1 MSLKLVV
8 FRLKSGRNKAADA
21 WLSAFE
27 DYLERKR
34 KGSKAEKKSG
44 TGWNDIEIQYREASS
59 CADAPWI
66 GVPFILVGSSKE
78 ITDQL
83 KRLSELENMIL
94 SDCGYYW
101 ILSDEGGSSLEDQFY
116 KVSKERPIV
125 LHWDQQM
132 NFEVITKRL
141 EILNRYP
148 RLAGLS
154 RGTHKIRLDISRI
167 TAGKKGPWSSVLIL
181 GKSGTGKEEVANTLY
196 ESLDFGSYKEDK
208 ASDVEESVVK
218 EEEKVA
224 LQKVIAEILHAIQET
239 YPSLKQKK
247 LSLGTDGIQKVLS
260 ITRYNRKKPE
270 KFAALSC
277 GTFTPELVASQLF
290 GIGPGIASSVAEK
303 EGLLFHNSDGCIF
316 LDDFDTALNLVQGPF
331 LRIMATEVDHPAIF
345 YRVGQEGLEK
355 GKRATWAW
363 LMFSTNA
370 NIVKLLRKGKL
381 REDFIFRFKDRI
393 IHIPPL
399 RERLSDIPAI
409 ALRIW
414 DQLWAGNEVR
424 KRPLTP
430 EVFRH
435 LLSRETKWKGNVRA
449 LQALLTLMASMMHLP
464 VHNYRDTNR
473 IIDEIISPGSDFYDW
488 VGIVLKD
495 PFTSSI
501 PTDSPDV
508 REILDLDEGYDCL
521 GSSKDK
527 TTRTGSE
534 QEARAKLSE
543 AGRQAFEKVLI
554 PLSKKREKGAAIRPR
569 VRLARVIAYVA
580 RYGEINKHLVV
591 NLCGIKEATA
601 AGELKVLE
609 EAGILQEKKDAE
621 TLNTPQT
628 DSGSIMRKAKAQAKD
643 SSQPD
648 QKKQPLLLVYIKV
661 SEMFQ
666 G

>member
-1 MSLKLVV
+1 
-8 FRLKSGRNKAADA
+8 LKSGRNKAADA

-44 TGWNDIEIQYREASS
+44 TRWNDIEIQCREAGS

-66 GVPFILVGSSKE
+66 GMPFILVGSSKE

-83 KRLSELENMIL
+83 KRFSELEKMIL
-94 SDCGYYW
+94 SDCAYYW

-154 RGTHKIRLDISRI
+154 RRTHKVRLDISRI
-167 TAGKKGPWSSVLIL
+167 TAGKKGPWSSVLII

-196 ESLDFGSYKEDK
+196 ESLDFGSYKEDRSND
-208 ASDVEESVVK
+208 AEESAIK
-218 EEEKVA
+218 EEEKII
-224 LQKVIAEILHAIQET
+224 LQKVITEILRAIQET
-239 YPSLKQKK
+239 FPSLKQKK
-247 LSLGTDGIQKVLS
+247 LSPGTDGIQKILS
-260 ITRYNRKKPE
+260 IMRRNGKKPE
-270 KFAALSC
+270 RFTALSC
-277 GTFTPELVASQLF
+277 GTFIPELVASQLF
-290 GIGPGIASSVAEK
+290 GIGPGIASNVDAK
-303 EGLLFHNSDGCIF
+303 EGLLVHNSDGCIF
-316 LDDFDTALNLVQGPF
+316 LDDFDTALSLIQGPL
-331 LRIMATEVDHPAIF
+331 LRIMATEADQPAIF
-345 YRVGQEGLEK
+345 YRVGQEGVEK

-370 NIVKLLRKGKL
+370 NIVKLLREGKL

-399 RERLSDIPAI
+399 RKRPSDIPAI

-414 DQLWAGNEVR
+414 TKLWVGDEVR
-424 KRPLTP
+424 VRPLTP

-449 LQALLTLMASMMHLP
+449 LQALLTLMASMMRLP

-495 PFTSSI
+495 PFTGTI
-501 PTDSPDV
+501 PTESLDV

-527 TTRTGSE
+527 TTQTGSE
-534 QEARAKLSE
+534 QEAQAKLSE

-554 PLSKKREKGAAIRPR
+554 SLSKKREKNALVRPR
-569 VRLARVIAYVA
+569 VRLARIIAYVA
-580 RYGEINKHLVV
+580 RHGKVHKDIVV
-591 NLCGIKEATA
+591 ALCGIQSTTA
-601 AGELKVLE
+601 GGELKMLE
-609 EAGILQEKKDAE
+609 EAGILQEEMRGESTE
-621 TLNTPQT
+621 TLNPSQT
-628 DSGSIMRKAKAQAKD
+628 DDGLTLRRAKAQNKD
-643 SSQPD
+643 SSQIYVKAP
-648 QKKQPLLLVYIKV
+648 
-661 SEMFQ
+661 EMFQ